1 MTIDEQKEALWEA
14 VTRFVDE
21 QRISCGEAVYQM
33 DHVAENS
40 LELIEELCDIV
51 GYWDDTGEDE

>member
-14 VTRFVDE
+14 VTRFVDV
-21 QRISCGEAVYQM
+21 QQISCGEAIYQM
-33 DHVAENS
+33 DHVAEAS

-51 GYWDDTGEDE
+51 GYAELSEE